1 MVTRSKAEGDS
12 IDFND
17 HHSKRRNK
25 SRGASSTQ
33 NMQLMMDAKFKELDA
48 FLNKKVLGQI
58 SDLSIEL
65 RTRISSVENTVQE
78 SERSLKRATVAK
90 MAKMQ

>member
-1 MVTRSKAEGDS
+1 MK
-12 IDFND
+12 
-17 HHSKRRNK
+17 
-25 SRGASSTQ
+25 
-33 NMQLMMDAKFKELDA
+33 LMMDAKFKELDA